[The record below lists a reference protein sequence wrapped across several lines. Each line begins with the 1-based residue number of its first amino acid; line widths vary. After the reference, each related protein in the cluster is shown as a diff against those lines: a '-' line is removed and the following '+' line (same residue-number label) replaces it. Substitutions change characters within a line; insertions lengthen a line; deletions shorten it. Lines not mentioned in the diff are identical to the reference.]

1 MDQTSSLFRSHVN
14 QILAEFATSLGV
26 KDYELTEEG
35 HANLELDDT
44 PIALMLDE
52 TSGTLVL
59 LSSLGKLEES
69 ADSYGKLLDANLF
82 WKDTAGATLA
92 RNPDTRSIVIQ
103 RPLSVESLDYPRFC
117 NVLLEFVQ
125 TCENLRGS
133 MQTA

>member
-1 MDQTSSLFRSHVN
+1 MDQTSSLFRLQVN
-14 QILAEFATSLGV
+14 HILTEFAISLGV
-26 KDYELTEEG
+26 KNYELTAEG
-35 HANLELDDT
+35 HANLELDDV
-44 PIALMLDE
+44 PVALMLDD

-69 ADSYGKLLDANLF
+69 PEAYGRLLDANLF

-92 RNPDTRSIVIQ
+92 RNPDTRSIVIH

-125 TCENLRGS
+125 TCENLRSS
-133 MQTA
+133 MRTG